1 MPKTNANDMVM
12 AWLDMKIH
20 ENPDSFDAINA
31 ENCLALIRKQR
42 KQLISLGAHFCNL
55 KKQMDKLR
63 QQITIAEK
71 HAYSAERHLN
81 DACKTVTQE
90 PVPWWA
96 DVPYGMLRP
105 TCCETQLDM
114 SKE

>member
-1 MPKTNANDMVM
+1 MPKTNTNNMVM

-55 KKQMDKLR
+55 KKQRDKLR
-63 QQITIAEK
+63 KELDDEKITKALGISDCK
-71 HAYSAERHLN
+71 
-81 DACKTVTQE
+81 DASMGTCE
-90 PVPWWA
+90 PVPWWG
-96 DVPYGMLRP
+96 DGGFKP
-105 TCCETQLDM
+105 TWCETHLDM
-114 SKE
+114 NKE

>member
-1 MPKTNANDMVM
+1 MPKHNVNDMVM

-31 ENCLALIRKQR
+31 ENCLTLIRKQR

-55 KKQMDKLR
+55 KKQRDKLR
-63 QQITIAEK
+63 KELDDAKTIKALTE
-71 HAYSAERHLN
+71 SEREYPLT
-81 DACKTVTQE
+81 CPCE

-96 DVPYGMLRP
+96 GVTYGMLQP
-105 TCCETQLDM
+105 TCSGMEM
-114 SKE
+114 NKE

>member
-1 MPKTNANDMVM
+1 MPKHNANDMVM
-12 AWLDMKIH
+12 AWLDAKIH

-55 KKQMDKLR
+55 KKQRDRLQ

-71 HAYSAERHLN
+71 HAEAAERHLN
-81 DACKTVTQE
+81 DACTIVLQE

-96 DVPYGMLRP
+96 QVTYGLLQP
-105 TCCETQLDM
+105 TCCETRLDM
-114 SKE
+114 NKE

>member
-1 MPKTNANDMVM
+1 MTKHNANDMVM

-55 KKQMDKLR
+55 KKQRDKLR
-63 QQITIAEK
+63 KELDDKKVEETIK
-71 HAYSAERHLN
+71 KSYYPYPLTTPC
-81 DACKTVTQE
+81 D
-90 PVPWWA
+90 PVPWWSS
-96 DVPYGMLRP
+96 PYYSM
-105 TCCETQLDM
+105 DM
-114 SKE
+114 NKE

>member
-1 MPKTNANDMVM
+1 MPQHNANEMVL

-31 ENCLALIRKQR
+31 ENCLALIRKQK

-55 KKQMDKLR
+55 KKQRDKLQ

-71 HAYSAERHLN
+71 HA
-81 DACKTVTQE
+81 DACETTMQE
-90 PVPWWA
+90 PVPWWG
-96 DVPYGMLRP
+96 D
-105 TCCETQLDM
+105 
-114 SKE
+114 

>member
-1 MPKTNANDMVM
+1 MPKASANDMAM

-55 KKQMDKLR
+55 KKQRDKLQ

-71 HAYSAERHLN
+71 HTDAAERHLY
-81 DACKTVTQE
+81 DASITISQE

-96 DVPYGMLRP
+96 DSPYGWLRP
-105 TCCETQLDM
+105 TCSGMEM
-114 SKE
+114 NKE